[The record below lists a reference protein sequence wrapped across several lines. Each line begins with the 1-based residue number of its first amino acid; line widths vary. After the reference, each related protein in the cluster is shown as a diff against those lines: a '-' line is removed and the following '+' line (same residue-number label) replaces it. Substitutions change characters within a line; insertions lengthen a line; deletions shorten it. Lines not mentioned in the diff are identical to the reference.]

1 MFYIT
6 THRKSLEGDF
16 EKNLNFKTMA
26 NFWQNVRFPD
36 YSKNFTGTK
45 LAFTFVVHHQVG
57 LFEVLLKLLFRP
69 YNAYCI
75 YVGSN
80 TDERISSAITEL
92 GKIVKFFF

>member
-1 MFYIT
+1 
-6 THRKSLEGDF
+6 
-16 EKNLNFKTMA
+16 MA
-26 NFWQNVRFPD
+26 DVWQNVRFPD
-36 YSKNFTGTK
+36 FTQSFAGTK

-80 TDERISSAITEL
+80 TDERISSAITKL
-92 GKIVKFFF
+92 GKILNFLKPICNFYKFCHINLQNS

>member
-1 MFYIT
+1 
-6 THRKSLEGDF
+6 
-16 EKNLNFKTMA
+16 MA
-26 NFWQNVRFPD
+26 NVWQNVRFPD
-36 YSKNFTGTK
+36 YYKESNGTK

>member
-1 MFYIT
+1 
-6 THRKSLEGDF
+6 
-16 EKNLNFKTMA
+16 MA
-26 NFWQNVRFPD
+26 NVWQNVRFPD
-36 YSKNFTGTK
+36 FTQDFAGTK

-80 TDERISSAITEL
+80 TDKRISSAITKL
-92 GKIVKFFF
+92 GKILRFSMNINL